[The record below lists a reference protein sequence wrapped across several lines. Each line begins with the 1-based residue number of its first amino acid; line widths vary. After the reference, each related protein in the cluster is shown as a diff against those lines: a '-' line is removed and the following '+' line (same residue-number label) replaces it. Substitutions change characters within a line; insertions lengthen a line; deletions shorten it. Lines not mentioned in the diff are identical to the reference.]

1 VATILRLA
9 GYASGH
15 YLRGDSKGSRFSR
28 RTARF
33 TSDDPILA
41 AFWNQV
47 VFCEDEF
54 MSIHVTASAV
64 VVSGADLEI

>member
-1 VATILRLA
+1 MMK
-9 GYASGH
+9 
-15 YLRGDSKGSRFSR
+15 GDSKGSRFSR

-33 TSDDPILA
+33 TSDDPILT

-47 VFCEDEF
+47 TLCEDEF

-64 VVSGADLEI
+64 VVSGVDLES